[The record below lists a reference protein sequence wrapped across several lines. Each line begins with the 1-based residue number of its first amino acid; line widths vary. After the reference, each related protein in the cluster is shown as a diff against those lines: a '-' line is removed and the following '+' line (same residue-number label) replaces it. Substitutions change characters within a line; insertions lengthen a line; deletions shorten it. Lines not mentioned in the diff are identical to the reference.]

1 MSTSIILAFALRQE
15 PHQRQN
21 WGIVT
26 TVHTTTHLTKESEE
40 LKKKTQYKILHIR
53 FFKQINGKWLPIFEK
68 NIGIV
73 VNIVKYQQK
82 FEL

>member
-26 TVHTTTHLTKESEE
+26 TVYDTFNKGIRRI
-40 LKKKTQYKILHIR
+40 KKTTKQNIAYT

-68 NIGIV
+68 NIDIV